1 LRLILDRDPAFW
13 SRVNE
18 HPEVN
23 PHTTLGQTDYDLP
36 AFINNPR
43 VTPLRSTNGGILL
56 VDLDGAGQVV
66 ELHIMFT
73 PEGWGRE
80 ALMALT
86 AAVEWAFGSGAQ
98 VITTYQARGT
108 SRWTPPASFR
118 FQQAGEF
125 QLHAALGVELRSWVL
140 TKRAWE
146 TSPAYRR
153 R

>member
-1 LRLILDRDPAFW
+1 MRLTLDRDPAFW
-13 SRVNE
+13 SRINE
-18 HPEVN
+18 HPAVK

-36 AFINNPR
+36 AFVANPR
-43 VTPLRSTNGGILL
+43 VTPLRSRNGGVFL
-56 VDLDGAGQVV
+56 VDLAAQVV

-80 ALMALT
+80 ALCALI

-98 VITTYQARGT
+98 IVTTYQARGS

-118 FQQAGEF
+118 FQQAGDYQHF
-125 QLHAALGVELRSWVL
+125 PALGVELRSWVL